1 MPRPKLTTKSIQKDL
16 DRASKLLNQLAE
28 ALSRISSEAASL
40 GERSAALSAK
50 QADRKA
56 GAGVKRAGKR
66 AASKA
71 AAGLPDTTGDFFARH
86 VGKRK
91 QTASQIH
98 QAVLG
103 SLGFEPSKA
112 QTAILRNRLAVWLSN
127 AVKSTNNPV
136 SSIGTGKERRYFRG

>member
-1 MPRPKLTTKSIQKDL
+1 MPRTKLTTKSIQKDL

-28 ALSRISSEAASL
+28 TLSRISSEAATL
-40 GERSAALSAK
+40 GERSAAAGTQ
-50 QADRKA
+50 QAGRKA
-56 GAGVKRAGKR
+56 ATGVKRAGKR

-98 QAVLG
+98 QAVLD

-127 AVKSTNNPV
+127 AVKSGSNPV
-136 SSIGTGKERRYFRG
+136 SSIGSGKDRRYFRA